1 MRSKRRGRTKLRI
14 LDGMIDR
21 ILDFSLRQPAVVL
34 LGAVALL
41 GAGLWSATHLPI
53 DAVPDITGVQ
63 VQVNTEVP
71 ALAAEESEKL
81 VTQPLERELAGLPG
95 VEEMRSITK
104 FGLSQVTLQ
113 FNDATDIY
121 RARQLVAERLQ
132 GVVEQLPPGTLP
144 KLAPISTGLG
154 EIFYYNVQYRA
165 DTTNK
170 PATELE
176 QLIQLS
182 EIQEY
187 TIRPLLRTVP
197 GIAEINES
205 GGYEKQF
212 VIQPKPDVLA
222 EVDMTFSELA
232 DLVAQNVA
240 NAGGGIV
247 NRGGQQLT
255 IRAVSRV
262 TSVEDIGNLPLKFG
276 AGVKPLLVKDV
287 AEVKTGT
294 KFRTGASTL
303 NGHETVIGTTM
314 MLAGQNS
321 REVAGRVKARL
332 AEIQTK
338 LPDGVEIQI
347 QYDRS
352 QLIDRTIR
360 TVKNN
365 LFEGA
370 VLVVAVLLLSLGNWR
385 ASLIVATAIPLSFF
399 FALTGMARFGISG
412 NLMSLGAIDF
422 GLIIDGAVVIV
433 ENIVRQLGVRQHQLG
448 RVLTAEERVKT
459 VLAASKQ
466 VGSPMFFGVVII
478 TVVYIP
484 ILALT
489 GIEGKMFHP
498 MALTVMLALGGA
510 LALALT
516 LMPVLCSFALRGKI
530 EEGDNFIIR
539 LVKRAYVP
547 TLDIALRLRWLV
559 VAASVISF
567 AGSLWLFTR
576 LGAEFVPKLDEGS
589 ITSMLYKPVGMSM
602 EESLRTDIEVEKR
615 LLAEF
620 PEVTRIFSRIG
631 TSDIATDPMPPNES
645 DVYIFYK
652 PAAEWSQAMGRP
664 RSKAELNEQ
673 IGTTLKKINPDYN
686 ILTAQPI
693 EMRFNEMLEGTK
705 AELSVKIFGSDY
717 DVLEKLAEQI
727 KEVLEKTPGAAQVEY
742 ETEGRT
748 PQLQINAKR
757 EVLQR
762 YGLQAGEVNKAVN
775 AALAGQVVGTIVTGS
790 KRHDVVVRMPEELR
804 ADDEE
809 IKKLPVRVGAT
820 GLVPLGKLVEFETL
834 KAVEP
839 IQHDDGLRR
848 AALMVNLKTRDIEG
862 FVGEA
867 ERRIKER
874 VKLPEGYIVQFG
886 GQFENLQ
893 QARARLAIVVPTAL
907 ALIFVLIFLAFG
919 SLRQA
924 ALVYSGI
931 PLAVTGGVVALWVRG
946 MPFSI
951 TAAVGFIALSGVAVL
966 NGLVM
971 IAYFNQLRE
980 EGKSVRDSVIEGSL
994 TRLRPVLM
1002 TAFVA
1007 SLGFVPMAIASGVG
1021 AEVQRPLA
1029 TVVIGGVLSSTFLT
1043 LVLLPV
1049 LYEWVER
1056 KASNSLSHAGE
1067 S

>member
-1 MRSKRRGRTKLRI
+1 
-14 LDGMIDR
+14 MIDK
-21 ILDFSLRQPAVVL
+21 ILEFSLRQRAVIL

-41 GAGLWSATHLPI
+41 GAGLWSALHLAI

-113 FNDATDIY
+113 FSDATDIY

-132 GVVEQLPPGTLP
+132 GVLEQLPAGTLP

-154 EIFYYNVQYRA
+154 EILYYNVQYRVDA
-165 DTTNK
+165 TNK
-170 PATELE
+170 PATELD
-176 QLIQLS
+176 QLIELS

-187 TIRPLLRTVP
+187 TIKPLLRTVP

-205 GGYEKQF
+205 GGYEKQY
-212 VIQPKPDVLA
+212 VIQPKPEALTAVG
-222 EVDMTFSELA
+222 MTFSDLA
-232 DLVAQNVA
+232 AHVAQNVA
-240 NAGGGIV
+240 NAGGGII

-262 TSVEDIGNLPLKFG
+262 TSVEDISNLPLKFG

-370 VLVVAVLLLSLGNWR
+370 VLVAAVLLASLGNWR
-385 ASLIVATAIPLSFF
+385 AALIVATAIPLSFLL
-399 FALTGMARFGISG
+399 ALTGMAQFGISG

-433 ENIVRQLGVRQHQLG
+433 ENIVRQLSVRQHQLG
-448 RVLTAEERVKT
+448 RVLTGEERIKT

-466 VGSPMFFGVVII
+466 VGSPMFFGVIII
-478 TVVYIP
+478 TVVYVP

-510 LALALT
+510 LLLALT
-516 LMPVLCSFALRGKI
+516 LMPVLCSYVLTGI
-530 EEGDNFIIR
+530 IQEGDNRVIAFIKNLYR
-539 LVKRAYVP
+539 P

-559 VAASVISF
+559 VAASVVLF
-567 AGSLWLFTR
+567 VGSLWLFTR

-589 ITSMLYKPVGMSM
+589 ITSMLYKPVGMSI
-602 EESLRTDIEVEKR
+602 EESLRTDIEVTKR

-620 PEVTRIFSRIG
+620 PELTRIFTRIG
-631 TSDIATDPMPPNES
+631 TGQIASDPMPPNES
-645 DVYIFYK
+645 DIYIFYK
-652 PAAEWSQAMGRP
+652 PLSEWPRSPGRP
-664 RSKAELNEQ
+664 TTKAELNEQ
-673 IGTTLKKINPDYN
+673 IATVLKQINPNYD

-705 AELSVKIFGSDY
+705 AELSVKIFGNDY
-717 DVLEKLAEQI
+717 DVLEQLAGQVKGI
-727 KEVLEKTPGAAQVEY
+727 LEATPGAAQVEF

-757 EVLQR
+757 EVLR
-762 YGLQAGEVNKAVN
+762 SYGLQAGEVNKAVS
-775 AALAGQVVGTIVTGS
+775 AALAGEIVGTIMSGG
-790 KRHDVVVRMPEELR
+790 KRHDIVVRMPEALR

-809 IKKLPVRVGAT
+809 IKKLPVRVGDT

-834 KAVEP
+834 RTVEP

-848 AALMVNLKTRDIEG
+848 AALMVNLKTRNIEG
-862 FVGEA
+862 FVREA
-867 ERRIKER
+867 GRRIKEQ
-874 VKLPEGYIVQFG
+874 VKLPENHLVQFG

-893 QARARLAIVVPTAL
+893 QARARLTVVVPTAL
-907 ALIFVLIFLAFG
+907 TLIFVLIFLAFG

-924 ALVYSGI
+924 AVVYSGI
-931 PLAVTGGVVALWVRG
+931 PLAVTGGVLALWLRG

-994 TRLRPVLM
+994 TRLRPVIV
-1002 TAFVA
+1002 TALVA
-1007 SLGFVPMAIASGVG
+1007 SLGFVPMAIATG
-1021 AEVQRPLA
+1021 AGSEVQRPLA
-1029 TVVIGGVLSSTFLT
+1029 TVVIGGILSSTFLT
-1043 LVLLPV
+1043 LVLLPI
-1049 LYEWVER
+1049 LYEWSENKREKSYYAKVGHVA
-1056 KASNSLSHAGE
+1056 K
-1067 S
+1067 

>member
-1 MRSKRRGRTKLRI
+1 
-14 LDGMIDR
+14 MIDR
-21 ILDFSLRQPAVVL
+21 ILEIALRQRVFVL
-34 LGAVALL
+34 VSAAALL
-41 GAGLWSATHLPI
+41 AVGLWSAQHLPL
-53 DAVPDITGVQ
+53 DAVPDITGIQ

-81 VTQPLERELAGLPG
+81 VTQILERELAGLPG

-113 FNDATDIY
+113 FSDDTDIY

-132 GVVEQLPPGTLP
+132 GVLEQLPTGTLP

-154 EIFYYNVQYRA
+154 EIFYYNVEYRDDA
-165 DTTNK
+165 QGK

-176 QLIQLS
+176 QLIALS

-187 TIRPLLRTVP
+187 TIKPLLRTVP

-205 GGYEKQF
+205 GGYEKQY
-212 VIQPKPDVLA
+212 VVQPKPDALT
-222 EVDMTFSELA
+222 EVNMTFSELA
-232 DLVAQNVA
+232 SLIAQNVE

-247 NRGGQQLT
+247 SRGTEQLT

-262 TSVEDIGNLPLKFG
+262 TSEEDIANLPLKFG
-276 AGVKPLLVKDV
+276 SGVTPILVKDV
-287 AEVKTGT
+287 ADVKIGT
-294 KFRTGASTL
+294 RFRTGAATI
-303 NGHETVIGTTM
+303 NGRETVIGTTM
-314 MLAGQNS
+314 MLAGENS
-321 REVAGRVKARL
+321 RDVAERVKKRL
-332 AEIQTK
+332 SEIQSK
-338 LPDGVEIQI
+338 LPDGVVIQI

-352 QLIDRTIR
+352 ELIDRTIA
-360 TVKNN
+360 TVKKN

-370 VLVVAVLLLSLGNWR
+370 LFVVAVLLATLGNWR
-385 ASLIVATAIPLSFF
+385 AALIVVTAIPLSFL
-399 FALTGMARFGISG
+399 FALTGMSYFGISG

-433 ENIVRQLGVRQHQLG
+433 ENIVRQLGLRQHELG
-448 RVLTAEERVKT
+448 RALSNEERLQT
-459 VLAASKQ
+459 ILSASQQ
-466 VGSPMFFGVVII
+466 VASPMFFGVAII

-484 ILALT
+484 ILALN

-510 LALALT
+510 LLLALT
-516 LMPVLCSFALRGKI
+516 LMPVLCSFFLRGLVA
-530 EEGDNFIIR
+530 EGDNR
-539 LVKRAYVP
+539 VMRMVKRLYLP
-547 TLDIALRLRWLV
+547 SLDLALRRRWLV
-559 VAASVISF
+559 VRAS
-567 AGSLWLFTR
+567 AGLFLASIWLFGR

-602 EESLRTDIEVEKR
+602 EESLRTDMEVETR
-615 LLAEF
+615 LLSEF
-620 PEVTRIFSRIG
+620 PEITRIFSRIG

-652 PAAEWSQAMGRP
+652 PMTEWSREAGRP

-673 IGTTLKKINPDYN
+673 IRHALKDINPDYD

-705 AELSVKIFGSDY
+705 AELSVKVFGNDY
-717 DVLEKLAEQI
+717 DVLEQLAEQI
-727 KEVLEKTPGAAQVEY
+727 KGVLESTPGAAQVEF

-748 PQLQINAKR
+748 PQLQINVR
-757 EVLQR
+757 RDMLQR
-762 YGLQAGEVNKAVN
+762 YGLQAGEINKTVN
-775 AALAGQVVGTIVTGS
+775 AALAGEHVGTIVSGN
-790 KRHDVVVRMPEELR
+790 KRNDVVVRMPENLR
-804 ADDEE
+804 AEDEQ
-809 IKKLPVRVGAT
+809 IKRLPVRVGEA
-820 GLVPLGKLVEFETL
+820 GLVPLGSVVEFETL
-834 KAVEP
+834 KAIEP

-848 AALMVNLKTRDIEG
+848 SALMVNLATRDIEG
-862 FVGEA
+862 FVREA
-867 ERRIKER
+867 DRRIR
-874 VKLPEGYIVQFG
+874 DQVKMPPDYIVEFG
-886 GQFENLQ
+886 GQFENLE

-907 ALIFVLIFLAFG
+907 GMIFFLIFLAFG

-924 ALVYSGI
+924 VLVYSGI
-931 PLAVTGGVVALWVRG
+931 PLAITGGIFALWMRG

-971 IAYFNQLRE
+971 ISYFNLLRE
-980 EGKSVRDSVIEGSL
+980 QGASIHEAVWEGSI
-994 TRLRPVLM
+994 TRLRPVLV
-1002 TAFVA
+1002 TALVA
-1007 SLGFVPMAIASGVG
+1007 SLGFVPMAIASGAG

-1029 TVVIGGVLSSTFLT
+1029 TVVIGGILSSTFLT

-1049 LYEWVER
+1049 LYEWAEAEKHR
-1056 KASNSLSHAGE
+1056 PAAKETGQN
-1067 S
+1067 